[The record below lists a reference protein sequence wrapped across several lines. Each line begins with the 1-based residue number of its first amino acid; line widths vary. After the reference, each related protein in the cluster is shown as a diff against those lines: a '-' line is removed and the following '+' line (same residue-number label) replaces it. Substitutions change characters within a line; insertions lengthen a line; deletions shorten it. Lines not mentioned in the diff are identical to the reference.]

1 MPPLDRNTFFYQTYT
16 DTAAAWCELWLN
28 NNIKWPRCEGD
39 VDVSSSSGFIP
50 GKRTNIIQNALPG
63 LSYLVRW
70 KTKTSE
76 VNLIHIFV
84 WNPICSR
91 YLTLVH
97 WFCLSDSPIGGKLD
111 VFHWLSSCKEKSI
124 SEHPAAAGPLLTY
137 QMGHWRRNWPHL
149 FLMSP

>member
-1 MPPLDRNTFFYQTYT
+1 MGQKKLQSGWLCRQVCTDFFLLFTFRFNVNPHLKGPMFFSGGSRSNLTFIFGRRADSSNPLS
-16 DTAAAWCELWLN
+16 
-28 NNIKWPRCEGD
+28 
-39 VDVSSSSGFIP
+39 V
-50 GKRTNIIQNALPG
+50 
-63 LSYLVRW
+63 LSRKIENKPL
-70 KTKTSE
+70 K
-76 VNLIHIFV
+76 VNLIHRFV
-84 WNPICSR
+84 RRYIHRC

-97 WFCLSDSPIGGKLD
+97 CFCLSDSPIRGTLD